1 LKKVVFP
8 VFVFPIIPTR
18 IIVELAETLCS

>member
-18 IIVELAETLCS
+18 IIVELAESLRS